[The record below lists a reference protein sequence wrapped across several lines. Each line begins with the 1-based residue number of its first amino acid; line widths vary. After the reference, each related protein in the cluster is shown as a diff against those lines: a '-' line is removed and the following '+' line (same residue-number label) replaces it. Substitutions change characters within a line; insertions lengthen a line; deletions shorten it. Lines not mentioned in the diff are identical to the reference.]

1 MLVVLAI
8 IMATIAKDIISKIFC
23 CILPIMAFVAC
34 GFEHCVANMTIISMG
49 LFASGTAGSGF
60 FSMFNNII
68 PVTLGNMVG
77 GILILIGHP
86 KRIRQF
92 LYLVKHRAEI
102 KSR

>member
-34 GFEHCVANMTIISMG
+34 GFEHCVANMTIISM
-49 LFASGTAGSGF
+49 
-60 FSMFNNII
+60 FNNII

-92 LYLVKHRAEI
+92 LYLIKHRAEI